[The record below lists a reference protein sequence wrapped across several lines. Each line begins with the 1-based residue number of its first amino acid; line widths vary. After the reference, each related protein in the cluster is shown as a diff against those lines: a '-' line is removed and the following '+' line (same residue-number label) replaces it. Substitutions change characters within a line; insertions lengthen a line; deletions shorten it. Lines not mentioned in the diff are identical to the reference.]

1 MPLPRGRSESELE
14 RLFSGDSEM
23 AGRMRALDWSKTPLG
38 PITDWPHSLKTAV
51 HIMLSSRYP
60 MFVWWGRNL
69 INLYNDAYMPIP
81 GKRHPDALGRPA
93 AEVWSDIWHTVGP
106 QAEAVLN
113 EGRATWS
120 EELMLVMERNQF
132 LEETYFTYSYSP
144 IPDDEGGV
152 GGVFCACTE
161 DTHRVL
167 SQRRLRTLRDLS
179 ARSLSGTKS
188 AEEACQVAA
197 ATLAENDKD
206 VPFALIYRVDADRKT
221 ARLAGAAGIEQG
233 TAASPLEVPLAS
245 ESGGGV
251 WPLHK
256 VSSSNQAE
264 LVDTTHLPNLPGG
277 GWEEPPRLAIV
288 LPIIVPGQRRR
299 AALLVAAVSPRGLLD
314 EAYQNFYHTVAGHI
328 ATAIANARAYEEE
341 RHRAELLAEI
351 DRAKTLFFTN
361 ISHEFRT
368 PLTLM
373 LGPVEDIL
381 AQPEGGVLPDNRK
394 LLGVVHRH
402 GLRLLK
408 LVNTLLDFSRIE
420 AGRMQAVYE
429 RTDIAALTSELA
441 SMFRSAVEKAG
452 LSLIVD
458 CPTVDAPVF
467 LDRDMWEKIVLNL
480 LSNAFKFTFEGEIEV
495 RLRQVGE
502 AVELTV
508 RDSGVGIAAKDL
520 PHVFERFHRVEGA
533 KRRTHEGTG
542 IGMALVY
549 ELTKLHGGEVRV
561 ESVEGQGTTFTVSIP
576 TGSAHLPQDRIGGKR
591 SLSPTSLAPGLYV
604 EEALRWLPDDQ
615 QPETAATDLLDGG
628 DVAAGFQPSE
638 SAPRPRIVLA
648 DDNADIREY
657 LRRLLSPRF
666 DVEAVANGR
675 EALDAS
681 RQRRPD
687 VIVTDVMM
695 PELDGFGLLH
705 QVRADPS
712 LRETPVLML
721 SARAGEEARIEGVQA
736 GADDYLVKPFSARE
750 LLARVS
756 THVEL
761 ARVRR
766 EAAEALRGERGAFP
780 QHGRQRPGH
789 DLGRCIRDGQRY
801 LSQYSPGTNS
811 PAKHRKPAWA
821 LAGWK
826 PCIPT
831 TAAYAHDAF
840 VAAAAQREAFR
851 LEFRLRRK
859 DGEYRWT
866 IDAAAPRFGPD
877 GRFLGYIGSVI
888 DITERKRAEEALKE
902 SDRRKNE
909 FLAILAHELRNPLA
923 PIRNALEILR
933 LTEGNR
939 DAVQRAAAMME
950 RQIGQMVRLVDD
962 LLDVSRISRGKIELR
977 KERIELASAVHHAV
991 EAIRPRCK
999 SMDHELTVTLPPQP
1013 MYLNADPTRLAQVV
1027 GNLLNNAC
1035 KFTDKRGRIWLNVER
1050 DGGQAVIR
1058 VRDNGIGIA
1067 ADELPRIF
1075 EMFTQVDTSLERTQ
1089 SGFGIGLTLAKNF
1102 VELHGGELEVHSAG
1116 LGQGSEFVVRLP
1128 VTVETLKTPPPE
1140 ADRQRADA
1148 HATPA
1153 ASSWSMTTGTRQSL
1167 SPFCLQ
1173 LTGNET
1179 HTAYDGLEAVKAA
1192 ATFKPEVVLLDIG
1205 LPKMNGFE
1213 AARKIRAEPWGKKMV
1228 LVALTGWGQEEDR
1241 QKSRE
1246 AGFDGHLVK
1255 PVDHAALTKLLAD
1268 LGAG

>member
-1 MPLPRGRSESELE
+1 
-14 RLFSGDSEM
+14 
-23 AGRMRALDWSKTPLG
+23 MRALDWSKTSLG

-51 HIMLSSRYP
+51 HIMLLSRYP
-60 MFVWWGRNL
+60 MFVWWGRQLTNF
-69 INLYNDAYMPIP
+69 YNDAYMPML

-93 AEVWSDIWHTVGP
+93 AGVWSDIWHTVGP
-106 QAEAVLN
+106 QAEAVFN

-120 EELMLVMERNQF
+120 EELLLVMERNQF

-144 IPDDEGGV
+144 IPDDESEV

-179 ARSLSGTKS
+179 ARSLSEAKS
-188 AEEACQVAA
+188 PGKACEIAA

-206 VPFALIYRVDADRKT
+206 VPFALIYLVDADRKA

-264 LVDTTHLPNLPGG
+264 RVDTTHFPNLPGG
-277 GWEEPPRLAIV
+277 GWDEPPRSALV
-288 LPIIVPGQRRR
+288 LPIAAPGQ
-299 AALLVAAVSPRGLLD
+299 LLPAVLLIAAVSPLRLLD
-314 EAYQNFYHTVAGHI
+314 EAYQNFYHTIAGHI

-341 RHRAELLAEI
+341 RRRAELLAEI

-373 LGPVEDIL
+373 LGPLEDIL
-381 AQPEGGVLPDNRK
+381 AQPEGGVLPGNRE
-394 LLGVVHRH
+394 LLSVVHRQ

-420 AGRMQAVYE
+420 AGRMQATYE
-429 RTDIAALTSELA
+429 RTDIGALTSELA

-452 LSLIVD
+452 LRLNVD
-458 CPTVDAPVF
+458 CPLVDAPVF

-508 RDSGVGIAAKDL
+508 RDTGVGIATKDL
-520 PHVFERFHRVEGA
+520 PYVFERFHRIEGA

-576 TGSAHLPQDRIGGKR
+576 TGSAHLPPDRIGGTR
-591 SLSPTSLAPGLYV
+591 SLSSTSLAPGLYV

-615 QPETAATDLLDGG
+615 QPKTASTDLLEGG
-628 DVAAGFQPSE
+628 EVAAAFPPLENG
-638 SAPRPRIVLA
+638 PRPRIVLA
-648 DDNADIREY
+648 DDNADMREY
-657 LRRLLSPRF
+657 VGRLLSQRF
-666 DVEAVANGR
+666 DVEALANGR
-675 EALDAS
+675 EALDTS

-687 VIVTDVMM
+687 LILTDVMM
-695 PELDGFGLLH
+695 PELDGFELLQ

-712 LRETPVLML
+712 LREIPVIML

-736 GADDYLVKPFSARE
+736 GADDYLIKPFSARE

-756 THVEL
+756 THVEM

-766 EAAEALRGERGAFP
+766 EAAEAVFDQRERLRFVMDSMPQKIFTAKPNGDVDYFNPQWTEFTGLPFER
-780 QHGRQRPGH
+780 
-789 DLGRCIRDGQRY
+789 IRDWGWTQFIHPDDLAENVRVWQQAIDSGEPF
-801 LSQYSPGTNS
+801 LFE
-811 PAKHRKPAWA
+811 HR
-821 LAGWK
+821 
-826 PCIPT
+826 
-831 TAAYAHDAF
+831 
-840 VAAAAQREAFR
+840 FR
-851 LEFRLRRK
+851 RA
-859 DGEYRWT
+859 DGEYRWHLSRAVALKDT
-866 IDAAAPRFGPD
+866 G
-877 GRFLGYIGSVI
+877 GKVLMWVGSNT
-888 DITERKRAEEALKE
+888 DIQDVKE
-902 SDRRKNE
+902 SDRRKDE
-909 FLAILAHELRNPLA
+909 FLAMLAHELRNPLA
-923 PIRNALEILR
+923 PIRNAVQVMR
-933 LTEGNR
+933 LTGG
-939 DAVQRAAAMME
+939 DGTAVQSVSEMME

-977 KERIELASAVHHAV
+977 KGRVELASVVNHAV
-991 EAIRPRCK
+991 EAARPLLESK
-999 SMDHELTVTLPPQP
+999 DHELTVTLPPQP
-1013 MYLNADPTRLAQVV
+1013 IYLNADPTRLTQVV

-1035 KFTDKRGRIWLNVER
+1035 KFTDKGGRIWLAVER
-1050 DGGQAVIR
+1050 EGGQAVIR
-1058 VRDNGIGIA
+1058 VRDTGIGIA
-1067 ADELPRIF
+1067 AGELPRIF
-1075 EMFTQVDTSLERTQ
+1075 EMFTQVDTSLERSV
-1089 SGFGIGLTLAKNF
+1089 SGLGIGLTLVKNL
-1102 VELHGGELEVHSAG
+1102 VEMHGGTVEVHSAG
-1116 LGQGSEFVVRLP
+1116 IGQGSEFVVRLP
-1128 VTVETLKTPPPE
+1128 IRIETLKPPPE
-1140 ADRQRADA
+1140 P
-1148 HATPA
+1148 TVSEP
-1153 ASSWSMTTGTRQSL
+1153 TTTRRRILVVDDNRDSAESL
-1167 SPFCLQ
+1167 ALLLK

-1179 HTAYDGLEAVKAA
+1179 HTAYDGLEAVEAA
-1192 ATFKPEVVLLDIG
+1192 ATFRPEVVLLDIG
-1205 LPKMNGFE
+1205 LPKLNGFE
-1213 AARKIRAEPWGKKMV
+1213 AARKIREQPWGKGMV
-1228 LVALTGWGQEEDR
+1228 LMALTGWGQDEDR
-1241 QKSRE
+1241 KKSRE

-1255 PVDHAALTKLLAD
+1255 PVDHVALTKLLAE

>member
-1 MPLPRGRSESELE
+1 MPLPRGRNESELE
-14 RLFSGDSEM
+14 RLFPGDSEM

-60 MFVWWGRNL
+60 MFVWWGRKL

-93 AEVWSDIWHTVGP
+93 AEVWSDIWYTVGP
-106 QAEAVLN
+106 QAEAVLSQ
-113 EGRATWS
+113 GRATWS
-120 EELMLVMERNQF
+120 EELLLVMERNQF

-179 ARSLSGTKS
+179 ARSLSGAKS
-188 AEEACQVAA
+188 SEEACKVAA
-197 ATLAENDKD
+197 TTLAENDKD
-206 VPFALIYRVDADRKT
+206 VPFALIYLVDADRKT
-221 ARLAGAAGIEQG
+221 ARLAGAAGIEEG
-233 TAASPLEVPLAS
+233 TAASPLEVPLAK

-251 WPLHK
+251 WPWPLHK
-256 VSSSNQAE
+256 VSSFNQAE

-277 GWEEPPRLAIV
+277 GWEEPPRSALV
-288 LPIIVPGQRRR
+288 LPIIAPGQRRR

-314 EAYQNFYHTVAGHI
+314 EAYQNFYDTVVGHI
-328 ATAIANARAYEEE
+328 ATAITNARAYEEE
-341 RHRAELLAEI
+341 RRRAELLAEI

-373 LGPVEDIL
+373 LGPLEDIL
-381 AQPEGGVLPDNRK
+381 AKPEGGVWPDNRE
-394 LLGVVHRH
+394 LLTVVHRH

-408 LVNTLLDFSRIE
+408 LVNTLLDFARIE
-420 AGRMQAVYE
+420 AGRMQAVYG

-576 TGSAHLPQDRIGGKR
+576 IGSAHLPQDGIGGKR

-604 EEALRWLPDDQ
+604 EEALQWLPDDQ
-615 QPETAATDLLDGG
+615 RPDTVLTDLLDGG

-638 SAPRPRIVLA
+638 SGSRPRIVVA
-648 DDNADIREY
+648 DDNADMREY
-657 LRRLLSPRF
+657 VRRLLSPRF

-681 RQRRPD
+681 RQRRPE

-695 PELDGFGLLH
+695 PELDGFGLLQH
-705 QVRADPS
+705 VRADPR
-712 LRETPVLML
+712 LREIPVIML

-750 LLARVS
+750 LVAHVS
-756 THVEL
+756 AHIEL

-766 EAAEALRGERGAFP
+766 EAAHQEKLLREEAELAR
-780 QHGRQRPGH
+780 
-789 DLGRCIRDGQRY
+789 
-801 LSQYSPGTNS
+801 SQ
-811 PAKHRKPAWA
+811 
-821 LAGWK
+821 
-826 PCIPT
+826 
-831 TAAYAHDAF
+831 TAAILESMTDGFIAMDRDWRYTYMN
-840 VAAAAQREAFR
+840 AAAERINNRPRSAFLGKTYWELFPDGLGADIERQLRRAHEERTFVEFEAFYEPWGGWFANR
-851 LEFRLRRK
+851 MHP
-859 DGEYRWT
+859 
-866 IDAAAPRFGPD
+866 APD
-877 GRFLGYIGSVI
+877 GGIAVFFQ

-939 DAVQRAAAMME
+939 DAVQGAGAMME

-977 KERIELASAVHHAV
+977 KERIELASAVNHAV

-999 SMDHELTVTLPPQP
+999 SMDHELTVTLPAKP

-1035 KFTDKRGRIWLNVER
+1035 KFTDKGGRIRLTVER
-1050 DGGQAVIR
+1050 EGGQAVIR
-1058 VRDNGIGIA
+1058 VRDSGIGIA

-1075 EMFTQVDTSLERTQ
+1075 EMFSQVDTSLERTQ
-1089 SGFGIGLTLAKNF
+1089 SGLGIGLTLAKNL

-1116 LGQGSEFVVRLP
+1116 LGHGSEFVVRLP
-1128 VTVETLKTPPPE
+1128 ILVETPKPSPGPTVSEP
-1140 ADRQRADA
+1140 
-1148 HATPA
+1148 TPA
-1153 ASSWSMTTGTRQSL
+1153 TARRILVVDDNRDSAESL
-1167 SPFCLQ
+1167 AMLLK

-1192 ATFKPEVVLLDIG
+1192 AMFKPEVVLLDIG

-1213 AARKIRAEPWGKKMV
+1213 AARKIRADAWGKTMV

-1241 QKSRE
+1241 EKSRE

-1255 PVDHAALTKLLAD
+1255 PVDHAALTKLLAE